1 MSRRLTGAPAGKE
14 YLDCCALF
22 RKALKDVLVVYPDAK
37 VDADSS
43 KALIL
48 QPSRTSVRKLA

>member
-1 MSRRLTGAPAGKE
+1 
-14 YLDCCALF
+14 
-22 RKALKDVLVVYPDAK
+22 VVYPGAK

-48 QPSRTSVRKLA
+48 QPSRTSVRKLG